1 LSANFG
7 SFYSVNLTVSKNE
20 NIYRVGDLTVDAENF
35 RARRNGQNV
44 ALTPRGFDVLL
55 LLVKNAGRVVE
66 KQEIF
71 ETVWKETFVS
81 DNALTKIVKEIR
93 HALDDDA
100 GNPRY
105 IETVPKRGYRFTG
118 QKEEIFATDFAAAD
132 AGTNFIA
139 TQPAIAAAPTA
150 LTSSGNG
157 HLYAQKE
164 SVFAVEELTPD
175 QSRPAQV
182 SPRQTQPITRG
193 FRFSKTETVAAAL
206 ALILVLSVIGWF
218 LYRQTQSENASIRS
232 IGVLPFK
239 PLNADSRD
247 ESLEMGMAET
257 LVTRLSNLRQ
267 IVVRPMSATR
277 KYADLQQDPLKA
289 GREIQAEAILDGSIQ
304 KAGDRIRVTARLLK
318 VADGAPL
325 WSDQFDENFTDIF
338 RVQDSIAERVTN
350 ALPLTLT
357 GREREQLTKHYT
369 DSPEAYQ
376 LYLRGQLVWHGRRP
390 NWIEQSLE
398 YYRQALEKDPN
409 FALAHI
415 GAAECYMM
423 LSGHR
428 MMPMRE
434 AEAKARPSIM
444 RALEIDDSLAV
455 ARNALAELKYQF
467 EYDWAGAETEF
478 KKAVALNPNIA
489 WIRQAYGWFLMS
501 QARFDEAAAEMDKAR
516 ELDPSSLTINVGRGR
531 LYYFSRQYDLALRH
545 FQNIIVI
552 EPNDGSA
559 RYALHTIYEQ
569 KRMNAEAF
577 EWFLKTRGGPR
588 LAPAVEAEMRK
599 AFNAGGWRGFLQ
611 KQVEF
616 MESRPRRDR
625 IDPYSFASLY
635 VRLGRKEEAFVWL
648 EKAFERGDPALIQ
661 LKIDPIYDV
670 LRDDPR
676 YARLLRRMNLQP

>member
-1 LSANFG
+1 M
-7 SFYSVNLTVSKNE
+7 SFSVSTHE
-20 NIYRVGDLTVDAENF
+20 NIYRVGDLTIDAENF
-35 RARRNGQNV
+35 RVRQNGQSV

-71 ETVWKETFVS
+71 EAVWKETFVS

-100 GNPRY
+100 SRPRY
-105 IETVPKRGYRFTG
+105 IETVPKRGYRFIR
-118 QKEEIFATDFAAAD
+118 QRKESFAADSVA
-132 AGTNFIA
+132 AAETNFI
-139 TQPAIAAAPTA
+139 TTPNTAIATA
-150 LTSSGNG
+150 TPPALESSGNG
-157 HLYAQKE
+157 NVYDHKE
-164 SVFAVEELTPD
+164 AAVAIEELK
-175 QSRPAQV
+175 PAAPSLPLPPPKQV
-182 SPRQTQPITRG
+182 SPRETQPISRG
-193 FRFSKTETVAAAL
+193 FRFSKTEIVAAAL

-218 LYRQTQSENASIRS
+218 SYRQTQPENAAIRS

-257 LVTRLSNLRQ
+257 LVTRLGNLRH

-277 KYADLQQDPLKA
+277 KYNDLQQDPLKA

-304 KAGDRIRVTARLLK
+304 KAGDRVRVT
-318 VADGAPL
+318 DGAPL
-325 WSDQFDENFTDIF
+325 WSEQFDENFTDIF
-338 RVQDSIAERVTN
+338 RVQDSIAERVTD

-369 DSPEAYQ
+369 DNPEAYQ

-409 FALAHI
+409 FALAHV

-434 AEAKARPSIM
+434 AEARAKPSIM

-467 EYDWAGAETEF
+467 EYDWTGAESEF
-478 KKAVALNPNIA
+478 KKAAELSPNIA

-501 QARFDEAAAEMDKAR
+501 QARFDEAAAQMDKAR
-516 ELDPSSLTINVGRGR
+516 ELDPSSLTISVGRGR
-531 LYYFSRQYDLALRH
+531 LYFFSRQYDQALRH
-545 FQNIIVI
+545 FQNIIAI

-559 RYALHTIYEQ
+559 HYALHTIYEQ
-569 KRMNAEAF
+569 KRMDAETF
-577 EWFLKTRGGPR
+577 EWFMKTRGGPG
-588 LAPAVEAEMRK
+588 LALEVEAEMRK

-611 KQVEF
+611 KQVAL
-616 MESRPRRDR
+616 MESSPRRDR
-625 IDPYSFASLY
+625 IAPYSFASLY
-635 VRLGRKEEAFVWL
+635 VKLGRKEEAFTWL
-648 EKAFERGDPALIQ
+648 EKAFEQGDPALIQ
-661 LKIDPIYDV
+661 LKIDPVYDV